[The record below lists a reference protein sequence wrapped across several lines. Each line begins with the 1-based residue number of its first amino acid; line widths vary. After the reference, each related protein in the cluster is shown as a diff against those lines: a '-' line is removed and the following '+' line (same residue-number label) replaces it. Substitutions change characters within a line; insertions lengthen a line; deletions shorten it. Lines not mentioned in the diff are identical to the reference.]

1 MGKEKRANDGEVV
14 DDVVVVVVVGC
25 GGGCSGANDCHDG
38 DEDAPSRVRRRA
50 ATPEHLRSEKR
61 DERKG
66 VIFPEQSAIS
76 KWPPPLI
83 VRPVIRSC
91 DAESG
96 SGRVAKRRSVL
107 RPSVRP
113 SVLGFDLV
121 SRQ

>member
-1 MGKEKRANDGEVV
+1 M
-14 DDVVVVVVVGC
+14 
-25 GGGCSGANDCHDG
+25 
-38 DEDAPSRVRRRA
+38 
-50 ATPEHLRSEKR
+50 
-61 DERKG
+61 
-66 VIFPEQSAIS
+66 IFPEHQSAIS

-107 RPSVRP
+107 RPSLRP

-121 SRQ
+121 SRLQEADRPRILSSDDPPKEEEE